1 MECGNSIHQLV
12 ETVTIAP
19 AQCLNVELI
28 RFKSDIGNMQL
39 NTHHLLAERPDWQA
53 VLKLYLD
60 LLDEVKIERDSE
72 ESGPRW
78 ARRIPQIENIDPEVL
93 TEIHG
98 QLIAMDLLTF
108 QLEDKNDGLMYRI
121 TGEGRRALL
130 AVEKQSI
137 ESESE
142 MAA

>member
-1 MECGNSIHQLV
+1 
-12 ETVTIAP
+12 
-19 AQCLNVELI
+19 
-28 RFKSDIGNMQL
+28 MQL

>member
-1 MECGNSIHQLV
+1 MECGNSGHQLV

-19 AQCLNVELI
+19 ARYLKVELI
-28 RFKSDIGNMQL
+28 RFNSDIGNMQL
-39 NTHHLLAERPDWQA
+39 NTQHLLAERPDWQA
-53 VLKLYLD
+53 VLKLYFD

-78 ARRIPQIENIDPEVL
+78 ARRIPQIENIAPEVL

-108 QLEDKNDGLMYRI
+108 QLEDKDDGLMYRI
-121 TGEGRRALL
+121 TREGRRALL
-130 AVEKQSI
+130 AVEKLSN

-142 MAA
+142 LAA